1 VLVSVFI
8 YKVHIHNTSHCQ
20 PDVVCTLSAVLQG
33 PPTLDDIR
41 YVDSGGLAEQQAA
54 LLHYQ
59 QDNLQHLSKEI
70 LRLQESLSKYEH
82 TQDGNTPQVDLVH
95 LLAAREQ
102 ELRAIAAERDQLQ
115 AEVRL
120 ARGFI
125 SERDADILRVRAIN
139 DQYVEENERLRAML
153 DEWSSRTAKVSYAI
167 TFATVYQYPC
177 C

>member
-1 VLVSVFI
+1 
-8 YKVHIHNTSHCQ
+8 
-20 PDVVCTLSAVLQG
+20 
-33 PPTLDDIR
+33 
-41 YVDSGGLAEQQAA
+41 
-54 LLHYQ
+54 
-59 QDNLQHLSKEI
+59 
-70 LRLQESLSKYEH
+70 
-82 TQDGNTPQVDLVH
+82 
-95 LLAAREQ
+95 
-102 ELRAIAAERDQLQ
+102 LQ

>member
-1 VLVSVFI
+1 
-8 YKVHIHNTSHCQ
+8 
-20 PDVVCTLSAVLQG
+20 
-33 PPTLDDIR
+33 
-41 YVDSGGLAEQQAA
+41 
-54 LLHYQ
+54 
-59 QDNLQHLSKEI
+59 
-70 LRLQESLSKYEH
+70 LSKYEH

-153 DEWSSRTAKVSYAI
+153 DEWSSRTAKLELALQTERVS
-167 TFATVYQYPC
+167 TMESHRNHTHLLVSST
-177 C
+177 